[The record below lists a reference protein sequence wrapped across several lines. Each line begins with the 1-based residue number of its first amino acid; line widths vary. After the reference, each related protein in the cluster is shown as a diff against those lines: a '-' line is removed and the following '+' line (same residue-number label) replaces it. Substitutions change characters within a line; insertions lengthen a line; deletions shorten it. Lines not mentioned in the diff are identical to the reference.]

1 MLFKLT
7 LECVVGIIVATNQ
20 SWGCSATDHRKCSL
34 PPPVP
39 KGWTSEGWTW
49 CSFPQSGEE
58 GGEDQDGEGRKG
70 RKKIRKILKDDKLRT
85 ETRDALKEE
94 EERRKRIAER
104 EALREKLRE
113 VKMKCAAV
121 IRNIDSIFKA
131 LSCCRKWKE
140 NEEFPLNISC

>member
-1 MLFKLT
+1 M
-7 LECVVGIIVATNQ
+7 
-20 SWGCSATDHRKCSL
+20 
-34 PPPVP
+34 
-39 KGWTSEGWTW
+39 
-49 CSFPQSGEE
+49 
-58 GGEDQDGEGRKG
+58 
-70 RKKIRKILKDDKLRT
+70 

-121 IRNIDSIFKA
+121 IRSIDSIFKA

-140 NEEFPLNISC
+140 NEVSSEY